1 MGQMKNNQ
9 KEIIR
14 ASEIGSYI
22 YCNRAWWLKRIDG
35 RESRNMTEM
44 QHGTRLHER
53 HARLVS
59 GAGRLQ
65 KIAYGLIAFALFLI
79 MIYFLLG

>member
-1 MGQMKNNQ
+1 MKNNR

-35 RESRNMTEM
+35 RESHNVTEM
-44 QHGTRLHER
+44 QLGTQQHER
-53 HARLVS
+53 HSRAVK
-59 GAGRLQ
+59 GIGQLQ
-65 KIAYGLIAFALFLI
+65 KIAYGLIMLALF
-79 MIYFLLG
+79 FLVIFFLFAT